1 MPAVLDK
8 ILKQKSGPL
17 TSELLLRPNDFGL
30 GKLPRNLETDGTTTS
45 VCGFCSTGCQL
56 KLHLHQGE
64 AIGLTP
70 STDYPVNLGMAC
82 PKGWEALS
90 VLDSKERA
98 TAPLLKEFAN
108 EPAREITWDL
118 AAKIFSDKFKKVQA
132 TYGKESVAFI
142 STGQITTEEMAFLGS
157 FAKFGMGVK
166 HGDGNTR
173 QCMATSVVAY
183 KQAFGFDAPPY
194 TYADFEES
202 DVVVLLGS
210 NLAIAHPILY
220 QRLARNKRN
229 PDIVVIDPRATETAQ
244 IATQHLALKPK
255 GDLYLLYALAHC
267 IIRDDRVSH
276 DFLKAHTEGFED
288 FAEFV
293 KDYSPEATFEKTGI
307 SASVVEKLAKLISDP
322 TKRVS
327 MWWTMG
333 INQSHE
339 GVRTAQAIIN
349 LCLMTENIGKP
360 GTGPNSITGQ
370 CNAMGS
376 RLFSNTTS
384 LLGGHDFAN
393 PKHRAKVSRI
403 LEIPEENIPTEP
415 SWAYDQIIDGIEAGK
430 IKGLWVIAT
439 NPAHSWINQA
449 KFHKVRKKLDFLVVQ
464 DMYHTT
470 ETAQTADLLLPAA
483 AWGEKSGTF
492 INSER
497 RIGTL
502 KQVRHAP
509 GQALSDFRIFQLLAN
524 AWGCGEMFE
533 KWSSAP
539 AAFEL
544 LQQLSKGQP
553 CDITGIKGYQHL
565 DEAGGIQWPL
575 AENSKFQASSVLTES
590 LEPRTE
596 HLKLP
601 TSKERRLFEDG
612 KFFTPSG
619 CAKFLFD
626 PPTALPEPTCED
638 YPFTLLTGRGT
649 SAQWHTQSR
658 TNKSAVL
665 KKLYPSELFLDLHPK
680 DAAKLGIADQQEI
693 EISSK
698 RATISAKAHLTT
710 NVNPGDVFLPM
721 HEGSINKLTFPS
733 FDPHSRQPSYKACA
747 VTVSAV

>member
-1 MPAVLDK
+1 MPVLDQ
-8 ILKQKSGPL
+8 LLHQRTGPM
-17 TSELLLRPNDFGL
+17 TSELLLRPADFGL

-56 KLHLHQGE
+56 KLHLSEGQAVG
-64 AIGLTP
+64 ITP
-70 STDYPVNLGMAC
+70 SNNYPVNLGMAC
-82 PKGWEALS
+82 PKGWEALA
-90 VLDSKERA
+90 VLNSEERA

-108 EPAREITWDL
+108 EPAREVSWDL
-118 AAKIFSDKFKKVQA
+118 AARIFSDKFKKIQA
-132 TYGKESVAFI
+132 THGKESVAFI
-142 STGQITTEEMAFLGS
+142 STGQIPTEEMAFLGS

-244 IATQHLALKPK
+244 IATQHLAIKSK
-255 GDLYLLYALAHC
+255 GDLPLLYALAHC
-267 IIRDDRVSH
+267 IIRDDSVDH
-276 DFLKAHTEGFED
+276 DFLKAHTDGFDD
-288 FAEFV
+288 FAEFI
-293 KDYSPEATFEKTGI
+293 KDYSPDATREKTGI
-307 SASVVEKLAKLISDP
+307 ARREVEALAKLISDP

-333 INQSHE
+333 VNQSHE

-349 LCLMTENIGKP
+349 LCLMTGNIGKP

-384 LLGGHDFAN
+384 LLGGHDFTK
-393 PKHRAKVSRI
+393 PEHREKVSRI

-415 SWAYDQIIDGIEAGK
+415 SWAYDQIIDGIDSGK
-430 IKGLWVIAT
+430 IKGLWIIAT
-439 NPAHSWINQA
+439 NPAHSWINQGR
-449 KFHKVRKKLDFLVVQ
+449 FHELRKKLDFLVVQ
-464 DMYHTT
+464 DMYATT

-524 AWGCGEMFE
+524 TWGCGEMFE
-533 KWSSAP
+533 KWSSPP
-539 AAFEL
+539 AAFEI
-544 LQQLSKGQP
+544 LQELSEGQP
-553 CDITGIKGYQHL
+553 CDITGIHGYQQL
-565 DEAGGIQWPL
+565 DEEGGIQWPCPTG
-575 AENSKFQASSVLTES
+575 ENPSQ
-590 LEPRTE
+590 
-596 HLKLP
+596 
-601 TSKERRLFEDG
+601 ERRLFADH
-612 KFFTPSG
+612 KFYTPNG
-619 CAKFLFD
+619 RAKFLFD
-626 PPTALPEPTCED
+626 PPTPLPEPTCDD

-658 TNKSAVL
+658 TNKSAIL
-665 KKLYPSELFLDLHPK
+665 RKLHPTELFLDLHPD
-680 DAAKLGIADQQEI
+680 DAESLSISDQE
-693 EISSK
+693 ELKISS
-698 RATISAKAHLTT
+698 RRGTITAKAHVTT
-710 NVNPGDVFLPM
+710 NVNPSEVFLPM
-721 HEGSINKLTFPS
+721 HEGTTNILTFPS

-747 VTVSAV
+747 VSIQKC